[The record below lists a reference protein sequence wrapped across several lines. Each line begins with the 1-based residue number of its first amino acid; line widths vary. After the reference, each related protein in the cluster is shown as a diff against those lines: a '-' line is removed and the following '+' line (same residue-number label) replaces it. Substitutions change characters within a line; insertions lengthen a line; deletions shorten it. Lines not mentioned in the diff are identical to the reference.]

1 MKSEKNDHLPLT
13 VVFVCRDNIGDLE
26 KTFSSLKNL
35 HDSISEYVIV
45 DSSQGSEINTFCDN
59 QNFEGRVKYLWEPAS
74 GIYHAMNSALK
85 LVSNNDYVWFL
96 NPGDVLIDENVAR
109 TLVSYLIET
118 DSIWGYG
125 QSIKTIGSTLEVF
138 PVKNFNYDMKNL
150 VFGQAAISH
159 QAMFCRAQNLVEL
172 GGFDEKL
179 RIAADLKIQILLF
192 QKYEPVFHFI
202 PFVKI
207 DPNGISHS
215 RIFLTFF
222 ETLRVRWHTRGISK
236 IRVIISVF
244 DFIATKTKG
253 KVQKSIRS
261 FLNEI

>member
-13 VVFVCRDNIGDLE
+13 VVFVCRDNLGDLE
-26 KTFSSLKNL
+26 KTFSSLKDL

-59 QNFEGRVKYLWEPAS
+59 ENFEGKVKYHWEAAS

-85 LVSNNDYVWFL
+85 LVSNNNYVWFL
-96 NPGDVLIDENVAR
+96 NPGDVLVDENGVR
-109 TLVSYLIET
+109 TLLSNLIET

-125 QSIKTIGSTLEVF
+125 QSIKTIGNTVEVL

-159 QAMFCRAQNLVEL
+159 QATICRAKNLVEW

-222 ETLRVRWHTRGISK
+222 ETLRVRWSIRGISK
-236 IRVIISVF
+236 IRIIISIF
-244 DFIATKTKG
+244 DYIATKAKG
-253 KVQKSIRS
+253 RVQKIYKE